1 VLLKRFEA
9 VVDRLILAELLVVPT
24 ELKADVVVCVLE
36 KLVVEDPHVQ
46 NTLVDML
53 GAAEEVVKKEPAW
66 PRHLLIVSDEH

>member
-36 KLVVEDPHVQ
+36 KLVVEELHVQ
-46 NTLVDML
+46 NMLVLMV
-53 GAAEEVVKKEPAW
+53 GAVEVVEEEPTW

>member
-36 KLVVEDPHVQ
+36 KLVVEELHVQ
-46 NTLVDML
+46 NMLVLMV
-53 GAAEEVVKKEPAW
+53 GALEVVEEEPNW

>member
-1 VLLKRFEA
+1 MLLKRFEA

-36 KLVVEDPHVQ
+36 KLVVEELHVQ
-46 NTLVDML
+46 NMLVLMV
-53 GAAEEVVKKEPAW
+53 GAVEVVEEEPTW

>member
-1 VLLKRFEA
+1 MLLKRFEA

-36 KLVVEDPHVQ
+36 KLVVEELHVQ
-46 NTLVDML
+46 NMLVLMV
-53 GAAEEVVKKEPAW
+53 GALEVVEEEPNW